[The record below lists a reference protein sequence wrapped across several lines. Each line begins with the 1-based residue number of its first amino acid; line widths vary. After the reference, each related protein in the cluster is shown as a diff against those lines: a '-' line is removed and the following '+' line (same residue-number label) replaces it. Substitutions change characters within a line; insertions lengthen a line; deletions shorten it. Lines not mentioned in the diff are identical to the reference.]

1 MFTLTHQY
9 KYTLT
14 ELENMIP
21 WERDLYIG
29 MVNTWV
35 KEETEKAKQAKM
47 DQESKLNALVR
58 KKNNAQR
65 RK

>member
-21 WERDLYIG
+21 WERDMYVG

-35 KEETEKAKQAKM
+35 KEESEKLKQQT
-47 DQESKLNALVR
+47 DQQKQDLRNIFKKSK
-58 KKNNAQR
+58 R
-65 RK
+65 R

>member
-1 MFTLTHQY
+1 
-9 KYTLT
+9 
-14 ELENMIP
+14 MIP

>member
-21 WERDLYIG
+21 WERDMYVG

-35 KEETEKAKQAKM
+35 KEETEKLKQKQTEAQQDLSRM
-47 DQESKLNALVR
+47 L
-58 KKNNAQR
+58 KKNKR
-65 RK
+65 R

>member
-21 WERDLYIG
+21 WERDMYVG
-29 MVNTWV
+29 MVNSWV
-35 KEETEKAKQAKM
+35 KEETDRLNKQKLERDLKM
-47 DQESKLNALVR
+47 QQAISKVR
-58 KKNNAQR
+58 KKR
-65 RK
+65 

>member
-1 MFTLTHQY
+1 MFTMTHQY

-21 WERDLYIG
+21 WERDMYVG

-35 KEETEKAKQAKM
+35 KEESEKLKQNA
-47 DQESKLNALVR
+47 DQQKQDLRNIFKKSK
-58 KKNNAQR
+58 R
-65 RK
+65 R